1 MERELIFQPNGEQC
15 HASTVVP
22 LSGGRYM
29 AAWFEGPKEGDAGVG
44 IRLSM
49 RENGVWRHP
58 VTIAKIRYE
67 AHWNPV
73 LFRISNDRIALYFK
87 VGASIAGWR
96 TYVMYT
102 DDKAERWTEPVELV
116 PGDRSG
122 GRGPVKNPPIMTSN
136 RIIIAPASVERGFWD
151 SFVDISYDNG
161 ETWERSENVPLPDDV
176 ISDEA
181 RGNRLG
187 VIQPTLWETS
197 PGKIS
202 MLLRSNGGYIY
213 RSDSSDWGST
223 WSVARKTSLANNN
236 SGICLARFSDGRL
249 LLAANPTGGNWGARN
264 TLSLFTSTDNGE
276 NWSEPYRIEK
286 AEGAHEFSYPTV
298 IALDG
303 NSFAMTYTHDRKS
316 IAFVSG
322 SLSELA

>member
-1 MERELIFQPNGEQC
+1 MKRELIFEPNGEQC
-15 HASTVVP
+15 HASTVLS

-49 RENGVWRHP
+49 REEGVWRRP

-73 LFRISNDRIALYFK
+73 LFRISEDKIALYFK

-102 DDKAERWTEPVELV
+102 DDKAEGWTAPVELV
-116 PGDRSG
+116 ARDMSG

-136 RIIIAPASVERGFWD
+136 GIIIAPASVERGFWD
-151 SFVDISYDNG
+151 AFADISYDNG
-161 ETWERSENVPLPDDV
+161 ENWERSEIVPLPDEK
-176 ISDEA
+176 ISDAA

-197 PGKIS
+197 PGRIS

-213 RSDSSDWGST
+213 RSDSSDWGRT
-223 WSVARKTSLANNN
+223 WSEARKTSLANNN
-236 SGICLARFSDGRL
+236 SGICVARFGDGRL
-249 LLAANPTGGNWGARN
+249 LLAANPTGSNWGARN
-264 TLSLFTSTDNGE
+264 TLSLFTSMDNGE
-276 NWSEPYRIEK
+276 TWSEPYNIEK
-286 AEGAHEFSYPTV
+286 DEGPHEFSYPTV
-298 IALDG
+298 IALDDD
-303 NSFAMTYTHDRKS
+303 SFAMTYTYDRKS
-316 IAFVSG
+316 IKFVSG
-322 SLSELA
+322 SLADLA